1 MTTLFE
7 TIPFRLVRRAQTEL
21 AAVGGDLPEAVQN
34 QIETLLVAAAD
45 PDAALHYLLSL
56 KQQKPAAFEKL
67 VTSAQH
73 LQYLA
78 AVEHHAL
85 DLEVLPSRCGINLI
99 SRSACDSSSARSPL
113 AKSLL
118 SSGACA
124 SSVASSVIC
133 LTA

>member
-1 MTTLFE
+1 MHPRAPESLSFLSRRLTRWPGMTTLFE

-78 AVEHHAL
+78 AVF
-85 DLEVLPSRCGINLI
+85 SN
-99 SRSACDSSSARSPL
+99 
-113 AKSLL
+113 
-118 SSGACA
+118 
-124 SSVASSVIC
+124 
-133 LTA
+133 